1 MISVDKSHG
10 ELYAASSAPAYVD
23 KGVDAFELLNEL
35 RGI

>member
-10 ELYAASSAPAYVD
+10 ELYAAPSAPAYGD

>member
-1 MISVDKSHG
+1 MENYMLLPLLLLMVG
-10 ELYAASSAPAYVD
+10 D

>member
-10 ELYAASSAPAYVD
+10 ELYAASSAPAYGD
-23 KGVDAFELLNEL
+23 KGVDAFKLLNEL